1 MNNFQYYNPVRIV
14 FGEGEISK
22 LAELVPTDARVLIT
36 YGGGSAKRT
45 GTLDEVKTAL
55 ATNGNREVFEF
66 GGIEANPEFTT
77 LLKAADMVN
86 EHAIDFIL
94 AVGGG
99 SVIDGS
105 KFVALVSSLT
115 EADGKTVSREQ
126 AWDALTKRCSGPDC
140 GIDSAIDLGAVLTIP
155 ATGSEMNSGGVINYS
170 ERKAK
175 LPFGNPLVFPKFSI
189 LDPAKT
195 LTLPERQVM
204 NGVADAF
211 VHVMEQYLTYPVNA
225 KVQDAFAESLLK
237 ILIDEG
243 RAVKDDPSNM
253 ETRKNLMWTA
263 TMALNGLIGTGVP
276 QDWTTHMIGHELTS
290 LHAIDHARTLTIVLP
305 SVMRELKVSKKDKL
319 LQYARNVW
327 GLESSAFNESEAA
340 AISSPQ
346 LSAAE
351 DKMIERAI
359 VLTEDFFRD
368 LGLPVNLIDAQLD
381 ESAIEPIIS
390 QLKEHNMTK
399 LGEHRANDLDVS
411 RRILKRAANA
421 G

>member
-14 FGEGEISK
+14 FGEDQIQQLSK
-22 LAELVPTDARVLIT
+22 LVPTDARVLLT

-45 GTLDEVKTAL
+45 GTLDEVKEAL
-55 ATNGNREVFEF
+55 AASGNRQVFEF
-66 GGIEANPEFTT
+66 GGIEPNPEFVT
-77 LLKAADMVN
+77 LLKAADAVN
-86 EHAIDFIL
+86 EHNIDFIL

-105 KFVALVSSLT
+105 KFVALVSSLHDDDSV
-115 EADGKTVSREQ
+115 DGTVSREQ
-126 AWDALTKRCSGPDC
+126 AWNALITGCKKL
-140 GIDSAIDLGAVLTIP
+140 DSAVDLGAVLTIP
-155 ATGSEMNSGGVINYS
+155 ATGSEMNSGGVVNYS
-170 ERKAK
+170 ERQAK
-175 LPFGNPLVFPKFSI
+175 LPFGNPLAFPKFSI
-189 LDPAKT
+189 LDPSKT

-243 RAVKDDPSNM
+243 RAVKEDPKNM
-253 ETRKNLMWTA
+253 ETRKNIMWTA

-305 SVMRELKVSKKDKL
+305 SVLRELKDSKKDKL

-327 GLESSAFNESEAA
+327 HISDEAQGDDAIIES
-340 AISSPQ
+340 AIS
-346 LSAAE
+346 
-351 DKMIERAI
+351 R
-359 VLTEDFFRD
+359 TENFFRE
-368 LGLPVNLIDAQLD
+368 LGLPVSLEDAELD
-381 ESAIEPIIS
+381 QSAIEPIVE
-390 QLKEHNMTK
+390 QLEAHQMVK
-399 LGEHRANDLDVS
+399 LGEHGKNDLQVS
-411 RRILKRAANA
+411 RRILERAVTAKA
-421 G
+421 S

>member
-14 FGEGEISK
+14 FGEGQIKQLS
-22 LAELVPTDARVLIT
+22 ELVPTDARVLIT
-36 YGGGSAKRT
+36 YGGGSAQRT
-45 GTLDEVKTAL
+45 GTLDEVKEAL
-55 ATNGNREVFEF
+55 AASGTRTVFEF

-86 EHAIDFIL
+86 EHNIDFLL

-115 EADGKTVSREQ
+115 EEDSSTVSREQ
-126 AWDALTKRCSGPDC
+126 AWNALTSYCRD
-140 GIDSAIDLGAVLTIP
+140 IDSAIDLGAVLTIP

-170 ERKAK
+170 ERQAK
-175 LPFGNPLVFPKFSI
+175 LPFGNALAFPKFSI
-189 LDPAKT
+189 LDPIKT

-243 RAVKDDPSNM
+243 RIVKQDPENL
-253 ETRKNLMWTA
+253 ETRKNIMWTA
-263 TMALNGLIGTGVP
+263 TMALNGLIGAGVP

-290 LHAIDHARTLTIVLP
+290 LHSIDHARTLTILLP
-305 SVMRELKVSKKDKL
+305 SVMRELKDSKKEKL
-319 LQYARNVW
+319 LQYAHNVW
-327 GLESSAFNESEAA
+327 NITLDDAHQDEDAVIEAA
-340 AISSPQ
+340 
-346 LSAAE
+346 
-351 DKMIERAI
+351 I
-359 VLTEDFFRD
+359 VRTENFFRD
-368 LGLPVNLIDAQLD
+368 LGLPVSLEDAELD
-381 ESAIEPIIS
+381 ESAIDPIIK
-390 QLKEHNMTK
+390 QLEAHNMVQ
-399 LGEHRANDLDVS
+399 LGEHSNNDLEVS
-411 RRILKRAANA
+411 RRILQRAISSKAA
-421 G
+421 

>member
-14 FGEGEISK
+14 FGEGQIKQLS
-22 LAELVPTDARVLIT
+22 ELVPTDARVLIT
-36 YGGGSAKRT
+36 YGGGSAQRT
-45 GTLDEVKTAL
+45 GTLDEVKEAL
-55 ATNGNREVFEF
+55 AASGTRTVFEF

-86 EHAIDFIL
+86 EHNIDFLL

-115 EADGKTVSREQ
+115 EEDDTTVSREQ
-126 AWDALTKRCSGPDC
+126 AWNALTSYCRD
-140 GIDSAIDLGAVLTIP
+140 IDSAIDLGAVLTIP

-170 ERKAK
+170 ERQAK
-175 LPFGNPLVFPKFSI
+175 LPFGNALAFPKFSI
-189 LDPAKT
+189 LDPIKT

-243 RAVKDDPSNM
+243 RIVKQDPENL
-253 ETRKNLMWTA
+253 ETRKNIMWTA
-263 TMALNGLIGTGVP
+263 TMALNGLIGAGVP

-290 LHAIDHARTLTIVLP
+290 LHSIDHARTLTILLP
-305 SVMRELKVSKKDKL
+305 SVMRELKESKKEKL
-319 LQYARNVW
+319 LQYSRNVW
-327 GLESSAFNESEAA
+327 NITLDDTHQDEDAVIEAA
-340 AISSPQ
+340 I
-346 LSAAE
+346 
-351 DKMIERAI
+351 I
-359 VLTEDFFRD
+359 LTENFFRD
-368 LGLPVNLIDAQLD
+368 LGLPVSLEDAELD
-381 ESAIEPIIS
+381 ASAIDPIIK
-390 QLKEHNMTK
+390 QLEAHNMVQ
-399 LGEHRANDLDVS
+399 LGEHSNNDLEVS
-411 RRILKRAANA
+411 RRILQRAISSKAA
-421 G
+421 

>member
-14 FGEGEISK
+14 FGEGQIKK
-22 LAELVPTDARVLIT
+22 LSELVPTDARVLIT
-36 YGGGSAKRT
+36 YGGGSAQRT
-45 GTLDEVKTAL
+45 GTLDEVKNAL
-55 ATNGNREVFEF
+55 GANGNREVFEF

-86 EHAIDFIL
+86 EHNIDFLL

-115 EADGKTVSREQ
+115 EEGSTDGTVSREK
-126 AWDALTKRCSGPDC
+126 AWDALTSYCKN
-140 GIDSAIDLGAVLTIP
+140 IDSAIDLGAVLTIP

-170 ERKAK
+170 ERQAK
-175 LPFGNPLVFPKFSI
+175 LPFGNPLTFPKFSI
-189 LDPAKT
+189 LDPTKT

-211 VHVMEQYLTYPVNA
+211 VHVMEQYLTYPINA
-225 KVQDAFAESLLK
+225 KVQDAFSESLLK
-237 ILIDEG
+237 ILIEEG
-243 RAVKDDPSNM
+243 KAVKADPENL
-253 ETRKNLMWTA
+253 ETRKNIMWTA

-305 SVMRELKVSKKDKL
+305 SVMRELKDSKKDKL

-327 GLESSAFNESEAA
+327 NITDTDL
-340 AISSPQ
+340 
-346 LSAAE
+346 
-351 DKMIERAI
+351 DDDTVIETAI
-359 VLTEDFFRD
+359 VHTENFFRE
-368 LGLPVNLIDAQLD
+368 LGLPVSLEDAELD
-381 ESAIEPIIS
+381 KSAIDPIIQ
-390 QLKEHNMTK
+390 QLEAHKMVK
-399 LGEHRANDLDVS
+399 LGEHGQNDLDVS
-411 RRILKRAANA
+411 RRILERAVTSKA
-421 G
+421 

>member
-14 FGEGEISK
+14 FGENQITQLSK
-22 LAELVPTDARVLIT
+22 LVPTNARVLIT
-36 YGGGSAKRT
+36 YGGGSAQRT
-45 GTLDEVKTAL
+45 GTLDEVKDAL
-55 ATNGNREVFEF
+55 AASGNRTVFEF

-77 LLKAADMVN
+77 LLEAADMVN
-86 EHAIDFIL
+86 EHNIDFLL

-99 SVIDGS
+99 SVLDGS
-105 KFVALVSSLT
+105 KFVALVAAMT
-115 EADGKTVSREQ
+115 EDDGTVSREQ
-126 AWDALTKRCSGPDC
+126 AWDALTSYCKN
-140 GIDSAIDLGAVLTIP
+140 IDSAIDLGAVLTIP

-170 ERKAK
+170 ERQAK
-175 LPFGNPLVFPKFSI
+175 LPFGNPLAFPKFSI
-189 LDPAKT
+189 LDPSKT

-243 RAVKDDPSNM
+243 RAVKQDPQNM
-253 ETRKNLMWTA
+253 ETRKNIMWSA

-305 SVMRELKVSKKDKL
+305 SVMRELKDSKKDKL

-327 GLESSAFNESEAA
+327 HITDTEQDDDAV
-340 AISSPQ
+340 
-346 LSAAE
+346 
-351 DKMIERAI
+351 IEMAI
-359 VLTEDFFRD
+359 VSTENFFRE
-368 LGLPVNLIDAQLD
+368 LGLPVSLADVDLTASAIDPIIKQLD
-381 ESAIEPIIS
+381 A
-390 QLKEHNMTK
+390 HNMVK
-399 LGEHRANDLDVS
+399 LGEHSSNDLAVS
-411 RRILKRAANA
+411 RRILERAVTSNA
-421 G
+421 S

>member
-14 FGEGEISK
+14 FGEGQIKK
-22 LAELVPTDARVLIT
+22 LSELVPTDARVLIT
-36 YGGGSAKRT
+36 YGGGSAQRT
-45 GTLDEVKTAL
+45 GTLDEVKNAL
-55 ATNGNREVFEF
+55 GANGNREVFEF

-86 EHAIDFIL
+86 EHNIDFLL

-115 EADGKTVSREQ
+115 EEGSTDGTVSREK
-126 AWDALTKRCSGPDC
+126 AWDALTSYCKN
-140 GIDSAIDLGAVLTIP
+140 IDSAIDLGAVLTIP

-170 ERKAK
+170 ERQAK
-175 LPFGNPLVFPKFSI
+175 LPFGNPLTFPKFSI
-189 LDPAKT
+189 LDPTKT

-211 VHVMEQYLTYPVNA
+211 VHVMEQYLTYPINA
-225 KVQDAFAESLLK
+225 KVQDAFSESLLK
-237 ILIDEG
+237 ILIEEG
-243 RAVKDDPSNM
+243 KAVKADPENL
-253 ETRKNLMWTA
+253 ETRKNIMWTA

-305 SVMRELKVSKKDKL
+305 SVMRELKDGKKDKL

-327 GLESSAFNESEAA
+327 NITDTDLDDDT
-340 AISSPQ
+340 I
-346 LSAAE
+346 
-351 DKMIERAI
+351 IETAI
-359 VLTEDFFRD
+359 VHTENFFRE
-368 LGLPVNLIDAQLD
+368 LGLPVSLEDAELD
-381 ESAIEPIIS
+381 KSAIDPIIK
-390 QLKEHNMTK
+390 QLEAHKMVK
-399 LGEHRANDLDVS
+399 LGEHGKNDLDVS
-411 RRILKRAANA
+411 RRILERAVTSKA
-421 G
+421 

>member
-14 FGEGEISK
+14 FGEGQIKK
-22 LAELVPTDARVLIT
+22 LSELVPTDARVLIT
-36 YGGGSAKRT
+36 YGGGSAQRT
-45 GTLDEVKTAL
+45 GTLDEVKNAL
-55 ATNGNREVFEF
+55 GANGNREVFEF

-86 EHAIDFIL
+86 EHNIDFLL

-115 EADGKTVSREQ
+115 EEGSTDGTVSREK
-126 AWDALTKRCSGPDC
+126 AWDALTSYCKN
-140 GIDSAIDLGAVLTIP
+140 IDSAIDLGAVLTIP

-170 ERKAK
+170 ERQAK
-175 LPFGNPLVFPKFSI
+175 LPFGNPLTFPKFSI
-189 LDPAKT
+189 LDPTKT

-211 VHVMEQYLTYPVNA
+211 VHVMEQYLTYPINA
-225 KVQDAFAESLLK
+225 KVQDAFSESLLK
-237 ILIDEG
+237 ILIEEG
-243 RAVKDDPSNM
+243 KAVKADPENL
-253 ETRKNLMWTA
+253 ETRKNIMWTA

-305 SVMRELKVSKKDKL
+305 SVMRELKDSKKDKL

-327 GLESSAFNESEAA
+327 NITDTDL
-340 AISSPQ
+340 
-346 LSAAE
+346 
-351 DKMIERAI
+351 DDDTVIETAI
-359 VLTEDFFRD
+359 VHTENFFRE
-368 LGLPVNLIDAQLD
+368 LGLPVSLEDAELD
-381 ESAIEPIIS
+381 KSAIDPIIK
-390 QLKEHNMTK
+390 QLEAHKMVK
-399 LGEHRANDLDVS
+399 LGEYGKNDLDVS
-411 RRILKRAANA
+411 RRILERAVTSKA
-421 G
+421 

>member
-14 FGEGEISK
+14 FGEGQIK
-22 LAELVPTDARVLIT
+22 QLADLVPAKARVLIT

-55 ATNGNREVFEF
+55 ENGGERQIFEF
-66 GGIEANPEFTT
+66 GGIEPNPEFTT

-86 EHAIDFIL
+86 EQNIDFIL

-105 KFVALVSSLT
+105 KFVALVSHLK
-115 EADGKTVSREQ
+115 EEDGTVSRDQ
-126 AWDALTKRCSGPDC
+126 AWDALTSYTRD
-140 GIDSAIDLGAVLTIP
+140 IDSAVDLGAVLTIP

-170 ERKAK
+170 ERQAK
-175 LPFGNPLVFPKFSI
+175 LPFGNPLVYPKFSI
-189 LDPAKT
+189 LDPTKT

-237 ILIDEG
+237 ILISEG
-243 RAVKDDPSNM
+243 LAVKEDPENL
-253 ETRKNLMWTA
+253 EIRKNIMWTA

-290 LHAIDHARTLTIVLP
+290 LHSIDHARTLTIVLP
-305 SVMRELKVSKKDKL
+305 SVMRELKDSKKDKL

-327 GLESSAFNESEAA
+327 N
-340 AISSPQ
+340 ITNDDKQ
-346 LSAAE
+346 LSE
-351 DKMIERAI
+351 DDIIEKAI
-359 VLTEDFFRD
+359 TLTEEFFRTLD
-368 LGLPVNLIDAQLD
+368 LPVNFADVELD
-381 ESAIEPIIS
+381 ESAIDPIVS
-390 QLKEHNMTK
+390 QLKEHGMVA
-399 LGEHRANDLDVS
+399 LGEHKANDLDVS
-411 RRILKRAANA
+411 RRILQRAATA
-421 G
+421 QLLSILSY

>member
-14 FGEGEISK
+14 FGEGQIKK
-22 LAELVPTDARVLIT
+22 LSELVPTDARVLIT
-36 YGGGSAKRT
+36 YGGGSAQRT
-45 GTLDEVKTAL
+45 GTLDEVKNAL
-55 ATNGNREVFEF
+55 GANGNREVFEF

-86 EHAIDFIL
+86 EHNIDFLL

-115 EADGKTVSREQ
+115 EEGSTDGTVSREK
-126 AWDALTKRCSGPDC
+126 AWDALTSYCKN
-140 GIDSAIDLGAVLTIP
+140 IDSAIDLGAVLTIP

-170 ERKAK
+170 ERQAK
-175 LPFGNPLVFPKFSI
+175 LPFGNPLTFPKFSI
-189 LDPAKT
+189 LDPTKT

-211 VHVMEQYLTYPVNA
+211 IHVMEQYLTYPINA
-225 KVQDAFAESLLK
+225 KVQDAFSESLLK
-237 ILIDEG
+237 ILIEEG
-243 RAVKDDPSNM
+243 KAVKADPENL
-253 ETRKNLMWTA
+253 ETRKNIMWTA

-305 SVMRELKVSKKDKL
+305 SVMRELKDSKKDKL

-327 GLESSAFNESEAA
+327 NITDTDLDDDT
-340 AISSPQ
+340 I
-346 LSAAE
+346 
-351 DKMIERAI
+351 IETAI
-359 VLTEDFFRD
+359 VHTENFFRE
-368 LGLPVNLIDAQLD
+368 LGLPVSLEDAELD
-381 ESAIEPIIS
+381 KSAIDPIIK
-390 QLKEHNMTK
+390 QLEAHKMVK
-399 LGEHRANDLDVS
+399 LGEYGKNDLDVS
-411 RRILKRAANA
+411 RRILERAVTSKA
-421 G
+421 

>member
-14 FGEGEISK
+14 FGEGQIEK
-22 LAELVPTDARVLIT
+22 LAELVPSNARVLIT

-55 ATNGNREVFEF
+55 ATDGQRAVFEF

-86 EHAIDFIL
+86 EHNIDFLL

-115 EADGKTVSREQ
+115 EDDGTVSRDK
-126 AWDALTKRCSGPDC
+126 AWDALTSYCRN
-140 GIDSAIDLGAVLTIP
+140 IDSAIDLGAVLTIP

-170 ERKAK
+170 ERQAK
-175 LPFGNPLVFPKFSI
+175 LPFGNPLAFPKFSI
-189 LDPAKT
+189 LDPTKT

-237 ILIDEG
+237 ILIEDG
-243 RAVKDDPSNM
+243 IAVKANPEDL
-253 ETRKNLMWTA
+253 ETRKNIMWTA

-305 SVMRELKVSKKDKL
+305 SVMRELKDSKKDKL

-327 GLESSAFNESEAA
+327 NIANPDQDDDAIIEAA
-340 AISSPQ
+340 IKQ
-346 LSAAE
+346 
-351 DKMIERAI
+351 
-359 VLTEDFFRD
+359 TENFFRE
-368 LGLPVNLIDAQLD
+368 LGLPVSLADVELDAAAID
-381 ESAIEPIIS
+381 PIIN
-390 QLKEHNMTK
+390 QLEAHNMVK
-399 LGEHRANDLDVS
+399 LGEHGTNDLAVS
-411 RRILKRAANA
+411 RRILERAITSAA
-421 G
+421 

>member
-14 FGEGEISK
+14 FGEGQIK
-22 LAELVPTDARVLIT
+22 QLADLVPAKARVLIT

-55 ATNGNREVFEF
+55 DNGGERQIFEF
-66 GGIEANPEFTT
+66 GGIEPNPEFTT

-86 EHAIDFIL
+86 EQNIDFIL

-105 KFVALVSSLT
+105 KFVALVSHLK
-115 EADGKTVSREQ
+115 EEDGTVSRDQ
-126 AWDALTKRCSGPDC
+126 AWDALTSYTRD
-140 GIDSAIDLGAVLTIP
+140 IDSAVDLGAVLTIP

-170 ERKAK
+170 ERQAK
-175 LPFGNPLVFPKFSI
+175 LPFGNPLVYPKFSI
-189 LDPAKT
+189 LDPTKT

-237 ILIDEG
+237 ILISEG
-243 RAVKDDPSNM
+243 LAVKEDPENL
-253 ETRKNLMWTA
+253 EIRKNIMWTA

-290 LHAIDHARTLTIVLP
+290 LHSIDHARTLTIVLP
-305 SVMRELKVSKKDKL
+305 SVMRELKDSKKDKL

-327 GLESSAFNESEAA
+327 N
-340 AISSPQ
+340 ITNDDKQ
-346 LSAAE
+346 LSE
-351 DKMIERAI
+351 DDIIEKAI
-359 VLTEDFFRD
+359 TLTEEFFRTLD
-368 LGLPVNLIDAQLD
+368 LPVNFADVELD
-381 ESAIEPIIS
+381 ESAIDPIVS
-390 QLKEHNMTK
+390 QLKEHGMVA
-399 LGEHRANDLDVS
+399 LGEHKANDLDVS
-411 RRILKRAANA
+411 RRILQRAATA
-421 G
+421 

>member
-14 FGEGEISK
+14 FGEGQIK
-22 LAELVPTDARVLIT
+22 QLADLVPAKARVLIT

-55 ATNGNREVFEF
+55 DNGGERQIFEF
-66 GGIEANPEFTT
+66 GGIEPNPEFTT

-86 EHAIDFIL
+86 EQNIDFIL

-105 KFVALVSSLT
+105 KFVALVSHLK
-115 EADGKTVSREQ
+115 EEDGTVSRDQ
-126 AWDALTKRCSGPDC
+126 AWDALTSYTRD
-140 GIDSAIDLGAVLTIP
+140 IDSAVDLGAVLTIP

-170 ERKAK
+170 ERQAK
-175 LPFGNPLVFPKFSI
+175 LPFGNPLVYPKFSI
-189 LDPAKT
+189 LDPTKT

-237 ILIDEG
+237 ILISEG
-243 RAVKDDPSNM
+243 LAVKEDPENL
-253 ETRKNLMWTA
+253 EIRKNIMWTA

-290 LHAIDHARTLTIVLP
+290 LHSIDHARTLTIVLP
-305 SVMRELKVSKKDKL
+305 SVMRELKDSKKDKL

-327 GLESSAFNESEAA
+327 N
-340 AISSPQ
+340 ITNDDKQ
-346 LSAAE
+346 LSE
-351 DKMIERAI
+351 DDIIEKAI
-359 VLTEDFFRD
+359 TFTEEFFRTLD
-368 LGLPVNLIDAQLD
+368 LPVNFADVELD
-381 ESAIEPIIS
+381 ESAIDPIVS
-390 QLKEHNMTK
+390 QLKEHGMVA
-399 LGEHRANDLDVS
+399 LGEHKANDLDVS
-411 RRILKRAANA
+411 RRILQRAATA
-421 G
+421 QLLSILSY

>member
-14 FGEGEISK
+14 FGEGQIK
-22 LAELVPTDARVLIT
+22 QLADLVPAKARVLIT

-55 ATNGNREVFEF
+55 ENGGGRQIFEF
-66 GGIEANPEFTT
+66 GGIEPNPEFTT
-77 LLKAADMVN
+77 LLKVADMVN
-86 EHAIDFIL
+86 EQNIDFIL

-105 KFVALVSSLT
+105 KFVALVSHLK
-115 EADGKTVSREQ
+115 EEDGTVSRDQ
-126 AWDALTKRCSGPDC
+126 AWDALTSYTRD
-140 GIDSAIDLGAVLTIP
+140 IDSAVDLGAVLTIP

-170 ERKAK
+170 ERQAK
-175 LPFGNPLVFPKFSI
+175 LPFGNPLVYPKFSI
-189 LDPAKT
+189 LDPTKT

-237 ILIDEG
+237 ILISEG
-243 RAVKDDPSNM
+243 LAVKDDPENL
-253 ETRKNLMWTA
+253 EIRKNIMWTA

-290 LHAIDHARTLTIVLP
+290 LHSIDHARTLTIVLP
-305 SVMRELKVSKKDKL
+305 SVMRELKDSKKDKL

-327 GLESSAFNESEAA
+327 N
-340 AISSPQ
+340 ITNDDKQ
-346 LSAAE
+346 LSE
-351 DKMIERAI
+351 DDIIEKAI
-359 VLTEDFFRD
+359 AFTEEFFRTLD
-368 LGLPVNLIDAQLD
+368 LPVNFADVELN
-381 ESAIEPIIS
+381 ESAVDPIVS
-390 QLKEHNMTK
+390 QLKEHGMVA
-399 LGEHRANDLDVS
+399 LGEHKANDLDVS
-411 RRILKRAANA
+411 RRILQRAATA
-421 G
+421 

>member
-14 FGEGEISK
+14 FGEGQITQLSK
-22 LAELVPTDARVLIT
+22 LVPAEARVLIT
-36 YGGGSAKRT
+36 YGGGSAQRT
-45 GTLDEVKTAL
+45 GTLDEVKEAL
-55 ATNGNREVFEF
+55 AASGTRTVFEF

-86 EHAIDFIL
+86 EHNIDFIL

-115 EADGKTVSREQ
+115 EADGTVSREQ
-126 AWDALTKRCSGPDC
+126 AWDALTGYCKNL
-140 GIDSAIDLGAVLTIP
+140 DSAVDLGAVLTIP

-170 ERKAK
+170 ERQAK
-175 LPFGNPLVFPKFSI
+175 LPFGNPLAFPKFSI
-189 LDPAKT
+189 LDPVKT

-243 RAVKDDPSNM
+243 QAVAQDPENL
-253 ETRKNLMWTA
+253 ETRKNIMWTA

-290 LHAIDHARTLTIVLP
+290 LHSIDHARTLTILLP
-305 SVMRELKVSKKDKL
+305 SVMRELKASKKEKL

-327 GLESSAFNESEAA
+327 NLTDTEQDDDAT
-340 AISSPQ
+340 
-346 LSAAE
+346 
-351 DKMIERAI
+351 IETAI
-359 VLTEDFFRD
+359 VYTENFFRD
-368 LGLPVNLIDAQLD
+368 LGLPVSLADADLTEAAIDPIIKQLD
-381 ESAIEPIIS
+381 AH
-390 QLKEHNMTK
+390 KMVK
-399 LGEHRANDLDVS
+399 LGEHGNNDLTVS
-411 RRILKRAANA
+411 RRILQRAVNSKAS
-421 G
+421 

>member
-14 FGEGEISK
+14 FGEDQIKQLSD
-22 LAELVPTDARVLIT
+22 LVPTDARVLIT
-36 YGGGSAKRT
+36 YGGGSAQRT
-45 GTLDEVKTAL
+45 GTLDEVKAAL
-55 ATNGNREVFEF
+55 SANGNREVFEF

-86 EHAIDFIL
+86 EHNIDFLL

-115 EADGKTVSREQ
+115 EEDGTVSREK
-126 AWDALTKRCSGPDC
+126 AWEALTSGC
-140 GIDSAIDLGAVLTIP
+140 RKIDSAVDLGAVLTIP

-170 ERKAK
+170 ERQAK
-175 LPFGNPLVFPKFSI
+175 LPFGNALTFPKFSI
-189 LDPAKT
+189 LDPTKT
-195 LTLPERQVM
+195 FTLPERQVM

-225 KVQDAFAESLLK
+225 KVQDGFAESLLK
-237 ILIDEG
+237 ILIEEG
-243 RAVKDDPSNM
+243 AAVKADPENL

-305 SVMRELKVSKKDKL
+305 SVMRELKESKKDKL

-327 GLESSAFNESEAA
+327 NITADNNGTELNDDAIIEAA
-340 AISSPQ
+340 
-346 LSAAE
+346 
-351 DKMIERAI
+351 I
-359 VLTEDFFRD
+359 VHTENFFRE
-368 LGLPVNLIDAQLD
+368 LGLPVSLEDADLD
-381 ESAIEPIIS
+381 ASAIDPIIK
-390 QLKEHNMTK
+390 QLEAHKMVK
-399 LGEHRANDLDVS
+399 LGEHGKNDLAVS
-411 RRILKRAANA
+411 RRILDRAVSSNA
-421 G
+421 

>member
-14 FGEGEISK
+14 FGEGQIKK
-22 LAELVPTDARVLIT
+22 LSELVPTDARVLIT
-36 YGGGSAKRT
+36 YGGGSAQRT
-45 GTLDEVKTAL
+45 GTLDEVKNAL
-55 ATNGNREVFEF
+55 GANGNREVFEF

-86 EHAIDFIL
+86 EHNIDFLL

-115 EADGKTVSREQ
+115 EEGSTDGTVSREK
-126 AWDALTKRCSGPDC
+126 AWDALTSYCKN
-140 GIDSAIDLGAVLTIP
+140 IDSAIDLGAVLTIP

-170 ERKAK
+170 ERQAK
-175 LPFGNPLVFPKFSI
+175 LPFGNPLTFPKFSI
-189 LDPAKT
+189 LDPTKT

-211 VHVMEQYLTYPVNA
+211 VHVMEQYLTYPINA
-225 KVQDAFAESLLK
+225 KVQDAFSESLLK
-237 ILIDEG
+237 ILIEEG
-243 RAVKDDPSNM
+243 KAVKADPENL
-253 ETRKNLMWTA
+253 ETRKNIMWTA

-305 SVMRELKVSKKDKL
+305 SVMRELKDSKKDKL

-327 GLESSAFNESEAA
+327 NITDTDLDDDT
-340 AISSPQ
+340 I
-346 LSAAE
+346 
-351 DKMIERAI
+351 IETAI
-359 VLTEDFFRD
+359 VHTENFFRE
-368 LGLPVNLIDAQLD
+368 LGLPVSLEDAELD
-381 ESAIEPIIS
+381 KSAIDLIIK
-390 QLKEHNMTK
+390 QLEAHKMVK
-399 LGEHRANDLDVS
+399 LGEHGENDLDVS
-411 RRILKRAANA
+411 RRILERAMTSKA
-421 G
+421 

>member
-14 FGEGEISK
+14 FGVGQIKK
-22 LAELVPTDARVLIT
+22 LSELVPTDARVLIT
-36 YGGGSAKRT
+36 YGGGSAQRT
-45 GTLDEVKTAL
+45 GTLDEVKNAL
-55 ATNGNREVFEF
+55 GANGNREVFEF

-86 EHAIDFIL
+86 EHNIDFLL

-115 EADGKTVSREQ
+115 EEGSTDGTVSREK
-126 AWDALTKRCSGPDC
+126 AWDALTSYCKN
-140 GIDSAIDLGAVLTIP
+140 IDSAIDLGAVLTIP

-170 ERKAK
+170 ERQAK
-175 LPFGNPLVFPKFSI
+175 LPFGNPLTFPKFSI
-189 LDPAKT
+189 LDPTKT

-211 VHVMEQYLTYPVNA
+211 VHVMEQYLTYPINA
-225 KVQDAFAESLLK
+225 KVQDAFSESLLK
-237 ILIDEG
+237 ILIEEG
-243 RAVKDDPSNM
+243 KAVKADPENL
-253 ETRKNLMWTA
+253 ETRKNIMWTA

-305 SVMRELKVSKKDKL
+305 SVMRELKDSKKDKL

-327 GLESSAFNESEAA
+327 NITDTDL
-340 AISSPQ
+340 
-346 LSAAE
+346 
-351 DKMIERAI
+351 DDDTVIETAI
-359 VLTEDFFRD
+359 VHTENFFRE
-368 LGLPVNLIDAQLD
+368 LGLPVSLEDAELD
-381 ESAIEPIIS
+381 NSAIDPIIK
-390 QLKEHNMTK
+390 QLEAHKMVK
-399 LGEHRANDLDVS
+399 LGEYGKNDLDVS
-411 RRILKRAANA
+411 RRILERAVTSKA
-421 G
+421 

>member
-14 FGEGEISK
+14 FGEGQIKQLS
-22 LAELVPTDARVLIT
+22 ELVPTDARVLIT
-36 YGGGSAKRT
+36 YGGGSAQRT
-45 GTLDEVKTAL
+45 GTLDEVKEAL
-55 ATNGNREVFEF
+55 AASGTRTVFEF

-86 EHAIDFIL
+86 EHNIDFLL

-115 EADGKTVSREQ
+115 EEDGTTVSREQ
-126 AWDALTKRCSGPDC
+126 AWNALTSYCRD
-140 GIDSAIDLGAVLTIP
+140 IDSAIDLGAVLTIP

-170 ERKAK
+170 ERQAK
-175 LPFGNPLVFPKFSI
+175 LPFGNALAFPKFSI
-189 LDPAKT
+189 LDPIKT

-243 RAVKDDPSNM
+243 RIVKQDPENL
-253 ETRKNLMWTA
+253 ETRKNIMWTA

-290 LHAIDHARTLTIVLP
+290 LHGIDHARTLTIVLP
-305 SVMRELKVSKKDKL
+305 GVMRELKDSKKDKL
-319 LQYARNVW
+319 LQYAKNVW
-327 GLESSAFNESEAA
+327 HITEGNSN
-340 AISSPQ
+340 
-346 LSAAE
+346 LSDE
-351 DKMIERAI
+351 DKIEQAI
-359 VLTEDFFRD
+359 VNTENFFRE
-368 LGLPVNLIDAQLD
+368 LGLPVRLSDADLD
-381 ESAIEPIIS
+381 VSAIAPILS
-390 QLKEHNMTK
+390 QLEEHNMVK
-399 LGEHRANDLDVS
+399 LGEHRSNDLAVS
-411 RRILKRAANA
+411 ERILRAAI
-421 G
+421 